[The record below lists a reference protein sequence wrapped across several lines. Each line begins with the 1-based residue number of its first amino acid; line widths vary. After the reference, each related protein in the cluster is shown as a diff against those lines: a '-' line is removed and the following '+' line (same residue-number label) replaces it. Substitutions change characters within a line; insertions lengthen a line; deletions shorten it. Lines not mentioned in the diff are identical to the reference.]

1 MAPLRRSALH
11 APHWAAQ
18 QVAPSADSGASDATG
33 SVAPKSSRSPPSCP
47 RRTSTSPRSDS
58 AVRWCVACRALRE
71 RTSALASAQVV
82 SRVWITE
89 PGRRRAL
96 ASVGPGVPESS
107 FETLVT
113 IRNVG
118 VPFRTAQIVGFW
130 RAESWGFVAAGE
142 DGNAREA
149 FGCDAR
155 PARMGRFSPER
166 ATLRTSRAGARRRL
180 ARATRPA
187 SGPPRR
193 REESVIGRGG

>member
-1 MAPLRRSALH
+1 MWHQFERIAFVNLAGEH
-11 APHWAAQ
+11 GE
-18 QVAPSADSGASDATG
+18 VARHVSGIAELDRVVGGGLVTG
-33 SVAPKSSRSPPSCP
+33 SSVLLAGDPGIGKS
-47 RRTSTSPRSDS
+47 TLLLQ
-58 AVRWCVACRALRE
+58 AAG
-71 RTSALASAQVV
+71 ALAANGKVREVARGLEGEGANQCQ
-82 SRVWITE
+82 
-89 PGRRRAL
+89 GGL
-96 ASVGPGVPESS
+96 
-107 FETLVT
+107 
-113 IRNVG
+113 
-118 VPFRTAQIVGFW
+118 
-130 RAESWGFVAAGE
+130 FVAAGE